1 MEESVGTGPG
11 IASAFARSLD
21 IEEVGHV
28 SNVPVFPGDLALRA
42 TACSQAVLGH
52 ETMVVIDIM
61 GRISREQVRWFA
73 AYYLLTGMAPTRD
86 SSG

>member
-1 MEESVGTGPG
+1 MT
-11 IASAFARSLD
+11 
-21 IEEVGHV
+21 
-28 SNVPVFPGDLALRA
+28 ALRA
-42 TACSQAVLGH
+42 TACLQAVLGH
-52 ETMVVIDIM
+52 ESMVVIDIM